1 MRIGF
6 GIVLLLYFAH
16 AGYGQGG
23 LGPPGRH
30 RFVGTGFPADTA
42 FDCPLCGT
50 VRLEGD
56 ADGTTLTPLTV
67 DFYTWRA
74 AATLSSPTGR
84 MLLHTNGFSIS
95 RPGFGLVPNGTGLIP
110 TPFGYSYFYDGNTYL
125 QSSLLLPLPADTTQ
139 VLMLNTGANTYDEAM
154 SRIISTHIWI
164 NRLKEG
170 VNGQFEMLSKNEVL
184 LSDSLGGGGLLWACK
199 HANGRD
205 WWVQSR
211 KFNKT
216 LMHQY
221 LVSPDSIYHY
231 TQTIVGLDTLES
243 YTGRF
248 FSHDGTWLASYSNLS
263 YASQYQGIGSV
274 RFFSFDRCTGLLQHL
289 ATIPDPDQGEYI
301 GAFGCFSPT
310 DKYFYFCNY
319 RYVWRIPMQGSL
331 QANSVEVVAT
341 NPFYFDSVPPAIG
354 HSFFGMEPS
363 NDGKIYIGGGS
374 GYQYYSVIENPE
386 AQNVQDVGFGY
397 FTYEIPYFNVAT
409 YTNHPY
415 YTLGPVLGSVCDSL
429 GMGLNYSKV
438 EQLGL
443 GVQPNPSDGSALLN
457 FNQVNEAAWLEV
469 LNLQGQVLHQEGINP
484 GSSEHTLTAPAMAN
498 GVYVL
503 RLRTQSGKEGRIK
516 WVIHHRQ

>member
-84 MLLHTNGFSIS
+84 TLLHTNGFSIS

-110 TPFGYSYFYDGNTYL
+110 TPFGYSYFYDGNTCS

-139 VLMLNTGANTYDEAM
+139 VLMLNIGANTYDEAM
-154 SRIISTHIWI
+154 SYIGSTHIWLT
-164 NRLKEG
+164 RLKEED
-170 VNGQFEMLSKNEVL
+170 GQFSILEKNKVILE
-184 LSDSLGGGGLLWACK
+184 DSLAALALLTACK

-205 WWVQSR
+205 WWVLSK
-211 KFNKT
+211 KFNSHVYYR
-216 LMHQY
+216 L
-221 LVSPDSIYHY
+221 LVTPDTIQIS
-231 TQTIVGLDTLES
+231 TQQVDSSETFEGG
-243 YTGRF
+243 YGRF
-248 FSHDGTWLASYSNLS
+248 FSHDGSVFANYCNRGYTGGVP
-263 YASQYQGIGSV
+263 GIGAL
-274 RFFSFDRCTGLLQHL
+274 RFFSFDRCTGLMQHL

-301 GAFGCFSPT
+301 GLFGCFSPT